1 MGSSRFQLHL
11 APDRLWQSINP
22 WSFAQSGGQIGLVNV
37 DLGLTPHPETET
49 RILDEVGSYGRQIG
63 RIGDALEVL
72 VRHVDRSCL
81 TEPERDA
88 LDILL
93 GQLAQ
98 IRRVKR
104 EEAEA
109 R

>member
-1 MGSSRFQLHL
+1 MPAFGFPLRL
-11 APDRLWQSINP
+11 APERLWQSINP
-22 WSFAQSGGQIGLVNV
+22 WTFAQSGGQIGLVNV

-49 RILDEVGSYGRQIG
+49 RILDEVGSYGRQLG
-63 RIGDALEVL
+63 RLGDALEVL
-72 VRHVDRSCL
+72 VRHVDRSRLDGAEC
-81 TEPERDA
+81 DA

-104 EEAEA
+104 EEAD
-109 R
+109 RR